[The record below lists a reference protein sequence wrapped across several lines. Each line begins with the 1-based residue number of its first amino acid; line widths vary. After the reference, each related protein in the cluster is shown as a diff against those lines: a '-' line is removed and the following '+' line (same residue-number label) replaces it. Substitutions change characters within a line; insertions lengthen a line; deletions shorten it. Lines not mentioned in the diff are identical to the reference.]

1 MSSKDH
7 RHYGNVPELR
17 AIALEET
24 DAGFSR
30 TSSQICRPSSP
41 SKNNKI
47 SLEYNLTLDK
57 MMSQL
62 LVLAALVAT
71 VTAFSPSS
79 ARRSTNSLKMSAEML
94 PGMF

>member
-1 MSSKDH
+1 MLGSPGH
-7 RHYGNVPELR
+7 RVR
-17 AIALEET
+17 F
-24 DAGFSR
+24 AGLP
-30 TSSQICRPSSP
+30 TA